1 MKSRLQ
7 KLLAQAGAASRRK
20 AEELILQGRVTVNGR
35 PAKLGDSADPQKD
48 QIALDGQRLRLEGE
62 KLYLALHKPRGFVCK
77 ICGFIYE
84 SDTLPDDYVCPI
96 CRRPAADF
104 EPVQ

>member
-1 MKSRLQ
+1 MEA
-7 KLLAQAGAASRRK
+7 LAQALAASVK
-20 AEELILQGRVTVNGR
+20 GEEPAPEAEPT
-35 PAKLGDSADPQKD
+35 PDKLK
-48 QIALDGQRLRLEGE
+48 
-62 KLYLALHKPRGFVCK
+62 GFICK

-84 SDTLPDDYVCPI
+84 GDTLPDDFVCPI

>member
-1 MKSRLQ
+1 MAEILGGMKNVEVLEAPVTLKSA
-7 KLLAQAGAASRRK
+7 LAPGQEGELEALARALAASVK
-20 AEELILQGRVTVNGR
+20 GEE
-35 PAKLGDSADPQKD
+35 PAPETEPAP
-48 QIALDGQRLRLEGE
+48 A
-62 KLYLALHKPRGFVCK
+62 KPRGFVCK

-84 SDTLPDDYVCPI
+84 SDTLPEDYVCPI

>member
-1 MKSRLQ
+1 MNPNVY
-7 KLLAQAGAASRRK
+7 AFTAVI
-20 AEELILQGRVTVNGR
+20 EPV
-35 PAKLGDSADPQKD
+35 PD
-48 QIALDGQRLRLEGE
+48 
-62 KLYLALHKPRGFVCK
+62 KPHGFICK

-96 CRRPAADF
+96 CRRPASDF

>member
-1 MKSRLQ
+1 MKGEEPAPEVEP
-7 KLLAQAGAASRRK
+7 AQ
-20 AEELILQGRVTVNGR
+20 
-35 PAKLGDSADPQKD
+35 D
-48 QIALDGQRLRLEGE
+48 
-62 KLYLALHKPRGFVCK
+62 KPRGFVCK

-96 CRRPAADF
+96 CRRPASDF